1 MIVIDYPENTN
12 LHHIPSLAV
21 PVLNSSISNT
31 TLSGPTN
38 ITTVASNSTNC
49 VNISNSSSSLQ
60 LQQQPPNPYQYHIR
74 SSISGNLNSN
84 SGITA
89 FNVGPNSTF
98 RTTGVD
104 NNMDAREHNQ
114 LHIRQ
119 LLSGGSGVNIV
130 FDENSYQGGGPQTR
144 PELYQKCNR
153 GSHSSDTSSA
163 YSGSDTMTSVHS
175 SSLDAD
181 EVDLS
186 GLVES
191 VVDSD
196 EDDLAE
202 SMDVSCCLTNLY
214 KLLLNFLLVF
224 LCRVSQYA
232 ILCANVWKKIRRIER
247 QTTLKLY

>member
-1 MIVIDYPENTN
+1 MQIDYPENTN

-21 PVLNSSISNT
+21 PVLNSSVSNT

-38 ITTVASNSTNC
+38 ITTVSSISTST
-49 VNISNSSSSLQ
+49 VNISNSSSTSQ
-60 LQQQPPNPYQYHIR
+60 LQQQTQSPHQYHIR
-74 SSISGNLNSN
+74 SSFSGNLTNN
-84 SGITA
+84 CGITA
-89 FNVGPNSTF
+89 FNVGPNSNL
-98 RTTGVD
+98 RTATAAVD
-104 NNMDAREHNQ
+104 NNMDTREHNQ
-114 LHIRQ
+114 HHIRQ

-130 FDENSYQGGGPQTR
+130 FDENNFQGGPQTR

-202 SMDVSCCLTNLY
+202 SMDVSALFIY
-214 KLLLNFLLVF
+214 FVIFLLP
-224 LCRVSQYA
+224 
-232 ILCANVWKKIRRIER
+232 
-247 QTTLKLY
+247 